1 MRAGGGRD
9 WEGAGATINTGHHFH
24 YRSSKT
30 ANQIERKSGSWK
42 KNSHRQRQSK
52 AKLTMCVYHSINH
65 FNCSKQVTT
74 LRPDLKEGLPGS

>member
-42 KNSHRQRQSK
+42 KNSHRQR
-52 AKLTMCVYHSINH
+52 
-65 FNCSKQVTT
+65 
-74 LRPDLKEGLPGS
+74 